1 MDIVIKTTSR
11 ILFPFMLLFGTY
23 LAFHGHLS
31 PGGGFPAGA
40 VIGTA
45 FVLLLIAFR
54 EKDIEK
60 KLPEWEIADF
70 KSIISLALVFM
81 VLGEFYLREKIL
93 LHQRLFDLWSG
104 GETLILNI
112 LGSIVVA
119 SAIIII
125 AYSFMKEEWKG
136 IQ

>member
-11 ILFPFMLLFGTY
+11 VLFPFMLLFGIY

-40 VIGTA
+40 VMGTA

-104 GETLILNI
+104 GETFVLNI

-136 IQ
+136 KS